1 MPSIGV
7 GKSPRK
13 IAAAKAKAE
22 KIFND
27 SANTRAAEIGVTL
40 PANFQE
46 LSNNQSQ
53 KSSGISKYTGADYV
67 NLYTSNKTAFLE
79 NSVKNATYDYA
90 WLSYGRTTSP
100 ADAELRLKNAV
111 TAAAQNGVPIPSI
124 YSSVEAGKND
134 WGSYIGSR
142 ETNIDRIAGYAAP
155 IAMAY
160 FMPQVGAS
168 LGTALLQAGVVT
180 TTATASAV
188 GTALTSIA
196 IQTAQ
201 GASFDD
207 ALKNATVNAIISTGA
222 PSVATEINDIVGN
235 RAVSNAI
242 VSAGASALKTVAA
255 GGSTEDMQKNILGAI
270 AGSATTSATGDN
282 IVGSTVGGAV
292 TGGVAGALSGAASAL
307 GQEEATKPRDTTTQQ
322 LVTAI
327 QKEQANP
334 SPSTELGKVAGITS
348 DVPGY
353 VTTDASGNT
362 VLDLLAGGVTDDGVS
377 PTVYVTGTQGGT
389 PTLGETKQDVIE
401 TITAPKTP
409 VASNIRPDGTAK
421 GNGYLGVLKAS
432 DGSDVTEYSMS
443 TGDVT
448 LNGKEIDFPSIV
460 PTLTKQE
467 VNLMLTDIIPNN
479 KPIPDAIVNKAIDH
493 ANKRIQEGK
502 SVFAD
507 TEDYKPVATTTP
519 TEPAKPP
526 VTPSVTPE
534 SVVPTTPAPPSGF
547 PVVSEQDQ
555 RMLDLISPPPAPTT
569 EPDQTLPEVVVT
581 ATPDKETTPLVT
593 DTKTET
599 KEPPPVDA
607 GEEEL
612 PPEEV
617 ETEATT
623 PTDKYKP
630 KLFIYG
636 GTTPSTLSQSLGTG
650 DTYSKSVATTGLTG
664 SRGAGEIES
673 KETGKKRRTV
683 WNEESLRLK
692 DALGL

>member
-7 GKSPRK
+7 GKSPKK
-13 IAAAKAKAE
+13 IAAQKAKAQ
-22 KIFND
+22 KVFYD

-53 KSSGISKYTGADYV
+53 KSLGASYTGAKYV
-67 NLYTSNKTAFLE
+67 DLYVSNKIAFLQ
-79 NSVKNATYDYA
+79 NAVKTATYDYSYN
-90 WLSYGRTTSP
+90 SYGRSTPDSTT
-100 ADAELRLKNAV
+100 EKILKNTI
-111 TAAAQNGVPIPSI
+111 TAAAQGGVPIESI
-124 YSSVEAGKND
+124 KSAVDAGSNSFK
-134 WGSYIGSR
+134 SYIGKQDDFLTQVAS
-142 ETNIDRIAGYAAP
+142 YAAP

-160 FMPQVGAS
+160 FLPQVGAS

-222 PSVATEINDIVGN
+222 PSVATEINDIVKN
-235 RAVSNAI
+235 PAVSDAI
-242 VSAGASALKTVAA
+242 VSAGASALKTVAS

-270 AGSATTSATGDN
+270 AGSATTSATGSQFA
-282 IVGSTVGGAV
+282 GSTVGGGV

-307 GQEEATKPRDTTTQQ
+307 GQEEATKPKGT
-322 LVTAI
+322 
-327 QKEQANP
+327 
-334 SPSTELGKVAGITS
+334 STDPGVKVAGGDDATALNMASISAMPEMLGKAGETASPIYSKTEEGVTFYERTISGTTPDGKPYSYTATYDPTAPVGKQVDYITGS
-348 DVPGY
+348 GST
-353 VTTDASGNT
+353 VTATAVRPNFSSAAT
-362 VLDLLAGGVTDDGVS
+362 AGG
-377 PTVYVTGTQGGT
+377 YT
-389 PTLGETKQDVIE
+389 PTI
-401 TITAPKTP
+401 
-409 VASNIRPDGTAK
+409 
-421 GNGYLGVLKAS
+421 
-432 DGSDVTEYSMS
+432 
-443 TGDVT
+443 
-448 LNGKEIDFPSIV
+448 
-460 PTLTKQE
+460 
-467 VNLMLTDIIPNN
+467 
-479 KPIPDAIVNKAIDH
+479 
-493 ANKRIQEGK
+493 
-502 SVFAD
+502 
-507 TEDYKPVATTTP
+507 TTTP
-519 TEPAKPP
+519 SP
-526 VTPSVTPE
+526 VITPTK
-534 SVVPTTPAPPSGF
+534 TPAP
-547 PVVSEQDQ
+547 VSPNKTI
-555 RMLDLISPPPAPTT
+555 LDLISSAQQQAQQQALSKFVGARPPPPADMEQWMEGGMGPAQPMQPPAPTT

-581 ATPDKETTPLVT
+581 ETPDKETTPTVT
-593 DTKTET
+593 DTKTE
-599 KEPPPVDA
+599 EPTPVDA

-612 PPEEV
+612 LPEEV

>member
-1 MPSIGV
+1 MPGA
-7 GKSPRK
+7 GGGGGRSPRE

-40 PANFQE
+40 PANFKE
-46 LSNNQSQ
+46 LANNQSQ
-53 KSSGISKYTGADYV
+53 KSLGISKYTGADYV

-124 YSSVEAGKND
+124 YSSIETGKNE

-142 ETNIDRIAGYAAP
+142 ETDIDRIAGYAAP
-155 IAMAY
+155 IAMA
-160 FMPQVGAS
+160 FLMPQVGAS

-222 PSVATEINDIVGN
+222 PSVATEINDIVKN
-235 RAVSNAI
+235 PAVSDAI
-242 VSAGASALKTVAA
+242 VSAGASALKTVAS

-270 AGSATTSATGDN
+270 AGSATTSATGSQFA
-282 IVGSTVGGAV
+282 GSTVGGGV

-307 GQEEATKPRDTTTQQ
+307 GQEEATKPKGT
-322 LVTAI
+322 
-327 QKEQANP
+327 
-334 SPSTELGKVAGITS
+334 STDPGVKVAGG
-348 DVPGY
+348 D
-353 VTTDASGNT
+353 DATALNMASISAMPEMLGK
-362 VLDLLAGGVTDDGVS
+362 AGETASPIYSKTEEGVTFYERTISGTTPDGKPYS
-377 PTVYVTGTQGGT
+377 YTATYDPTAPVGKQVDYVTGSGSTVTATAVRPNFSSAATAGGYT
-389 PTLGETKQDVIE
+389 PTITTTSSPVI
-401 TITAPKTP
+401 TPTKTP
-409 VASNIRPDGTAK
+409 APVS
-421 GNGYLGVLKAS
+421 
-432 DGSDVTEYSMS
+432 
-443 TGDVT
+443 
-448 LNGKEIDFPSIV
+448 
-460 PTLTKQE
+460 
-467 VNLMLTDIIPNN
+467 PN
-479 KPIPDAIVNKAIDH
+479 KTILDLISSAQP
-493 ANKRIQEGK
+493 
-502 SVFAD
+502 
-507 TEDYKPVATTTP
+507 TTP
-519 TEPAKPP
+519 ETLGSTAATPIDEP
-526 VTPSVTPE
+526 
-534 SVVPTTPAPPSGF
+534 PAPPSGSA
-547 PVVSEQDQ
+547 VASEQDQ

-581 ATPDKETTPLVT
+581 ATPDKETAPLVT

-599 KEPPPVDA
+599 EEPTPVDA

>member
-7 GKSPRK
+7 GKSPTK

-27 SANTRAAEIGVTL
+27 SANTRAAQIGVIL
-40 PANFQE
+40 PPNFKE
-46 LSNNQSQ
+46 LSGEQTNGKTQDLRL
-53 KSSGISKYTGADYV
+53 TGAGFVD
-67 NLYTSNKTAFLE
+67 LYASNKKVFLE
-79 NSVKNATYDYA
+79 NAVKNATYDYA

-142 ETNIDRIAGYAAP
+142 ETDIDRIAGYAAP
-155 IAMAY
+155 IAMA
-160 FMPQVGAS
+160 FLMPQMGAS

-180 TTATASAV
+180 TASYASAV

-222 PSVATEINDIVGN
+222 PSVATEINDIVKN
-235 RAVSNAI
+235 PAVSDAI
-242 VSAGASALKTVAA
+242 VSAGASALKTVAS

-292 TGGVAGALSGAASAL
+292 TGGVSGALSGAASAL

-348 DVPGY
+348 DVPGF
-353 VTTDASGNT
+353 VTDAGTLDMT
-362 VLDLLAGGVTDDGVS
+362 VGGITPGGVAPNVN
-377 PTVYVTGTQGGT
+377 VTATQSGT
-389 PTLGETKQDVIE
+389 PTLGETKLDV
-401 TITAPKTP
+401 
-409 VASNIRPDGTAK
+409 V
-421 GNGYLGVLKAS
+421 
-432 DGSDVTEYSMS
+432 
-443 TGDVT
+443 
-448 LNGKEIDFPSIV
+448 
-460 PTLTKQE
+460 
-467 VNLMLTDIIPNN
+467 
-479 KPIPDAIVNKAIDH
+479 DAITTPK
-493 ANKRIQEGK
+493 
-502 SVFAD
+502 
-507 TEDYKPVATTTP
+507 TTTP
-519 TEPAKPP
+519 FTPP
-526 VTPSVTPE
+526 VTGTYTPTITTIPSPVITP
-534 SVVPTTPAPPSGF
+534 TKTPAPPSGSS
-547 PVVSEQDQ
+547 VASEQDQ

-581 ATPDKETTPLVT
+581 ATSDKETAPLIT
-593 DTKTET
+593 DTKTE
-599 KEPPPVDA
+599 EPTPVDA